1 VVFGAIVLTLAGAV
15 FIALPLVAVLFV
27 AAVAHRRSWG
37 RGVLATAG
45 LVATAVLVL
54 APFLTAARM
63 PVERVVVVPPPK
75 TTTTTTT
82 PKPKPTKKPPTPQ
95 TKIVTVTDPD
105 AVTGRSGIAAVLDVP
120 SILAKRITDSLSSGE
135 LSTRK
140 SIQRYELHLWR
151 RYPVLGVGIG
161 AADRH
166 LAAQF
171 SPRSLPSTYGVWWGV
186 VAETGT
192 LGLLA
197 FVAVVAAFAWELVR
211 TLRAR
216 PTSPWYPLLVG
227 ALVGVL
233 AQLLSYGSFSERVDA
248 HVWMLMGLGLLGAHA
263 ARRGE
268 PV

>member
-1 VVFGAIVLTLAGAV
+1 
-15 FIALPLVAVLFV
+15 
-27 AAVAHRRSWG
+27 
-37 RGVLATAG
+37 
-45 LVATAVLVL
+45 
-54 APFLTAARM
+54 
-63 PVERVVVVPPPK
+63 
-75 TTTTTTT
+75 
-82 PKPKPTKKPPTPQ
+82 
-95 TKIVTVTDPD
+95 
-105 AVTGRSGIAAVLDVP
+105 
-120 SILAKRITDSLSSGE
+120 
-135 LSTRK
+135 
-140 SIQRYELHLWR
+140 
-151 RYPVLGVGIG
+151 
-161 AADRH
+161 
-166 LAAQF
+166 
-171 SPRSLPSTYGVWWGV
+171 VWWGV